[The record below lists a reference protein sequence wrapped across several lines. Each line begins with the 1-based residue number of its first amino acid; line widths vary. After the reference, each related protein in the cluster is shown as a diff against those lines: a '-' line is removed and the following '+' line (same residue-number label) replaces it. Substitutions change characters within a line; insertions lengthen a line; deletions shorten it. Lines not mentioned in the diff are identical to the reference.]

1 MSTTNQISAEKS
13 GAGVS
18 CRPFN
23 EEAKLPNSGLRRQ
36 PAPHPDRSPQAT
48 VAVSPAPPAYQ
59 PQIQPQVLVGRSPL
73 QIHPGLSGELP
84 SGSAEPI
91 VRRPFDVAAIRSDF
105 PILRQRVKGW
115 PLVWLD
121 NGSTTQ
127 KPSAVIDRLARFYS
141 DENSNVHRAAHEL
154 AARATGAYD
163 EAREK
168 IRRFLNAGSA
178 RELVFVRGTTEAI
191 NLVAATWG
199 ETNIGSGEEIVV
211 SHLEHHANIVPW
223 QMLCAR
229 RGAQLR
235 VIPVD
240 DDGQIRL
247 DEYRK
252 LLNARTKLVALTQV
266 SNALGTVTPV
276 RQMVDL
282 ARQHGAKVLV
292 DGAQAVAHTRVDLQ
306 ELGCDFYAFSGHKLF
321 GPTGIGLLC
330 GRRQL
335 LGDLPPWQ
343 GGGSMTLDVT
353 FEKTVCQPT
362 TARFE
367 AGTGSIGDAVALG
380 AAIDY
385 LEEIG
390 MDAIASHE
398 RDLLLHATDG
408 LRTIPGVRL
417 IGTARHKAPVISFTI
432 EGLTNERVGQAL
444 DAAGIAVRAGHHC
457 AQPILRRFGVEGT
470 VRLSFALYNTRE
482 EVDRTIG
489 TIARIAA

>member
-1 MSTTNQISAEKS
+1 MSTTNQISADKS
-13 GAGVS
+13 AAGAS

-23 EEAKLPNSGLRRQ
+23 EGAKLPNAGLRRQ
-36 PAPHPDRSPQAT
+36 AAPDPDRSPQAT
-48 VAVSPAPPAYQ
+48 VAVSRAQPAY
-59 PQIQPQVLVGRSPL
+59 QPQVLVGRSLL

-84 SGSAEPI
+84 PCSAEPI

-127 KPSAVIDRLARFYS
+127 KPGAVIDRLAHFYGH
-141 DENSNVHRAAHEL
+141 ENSNVHRAAHEL

-168 IRRFLNAGSA
+168 VRRFLNAGST

-199 ETNIGSGEEIVV
+199 EVNIGSGDEIVV
-211 SHLEHHANIVPW
+211 SYLEHHANIVPW

-229 RGAQLR
+229 RGARLR

-240 DDGQIRL
+240 DDGQVRL
-247 DEYRK
+247 DEYEK
-252 LLNARTKLVALTQV
+252 LLSARTKLVALTQV

-276 RQMVDL
+276 REMVDL
-282 ARQHGAKVLV
+282 AHQHGAKVLV

-306 ELGCDFYAFSGHKLF
+306 ELGCDFYAFSGHKVF
-321 GPTGIGLLC
+321 GPAGIGLLY
-330 GRRQL
+330 GRHQL
-335 LGDLPPWQ
+335 LQDLPPWQ
-343 GGGSMTLDVT
+343 GGGSMTQDVT

-367 AGTGSIGDAVALG
+367 AGTGSIADAVGLG

-390 MDAIASHE
+390 MDAIARHE
-398 RDLLLHATDG
+398 QELLLHATSG
-408 LRTIPGVRL
+408 LLTIPGVRL
-417 IGTARHKAPVISFTI
+417 VGTARHKAPVISFTI

-489 TIARIAA
+489 TIARIAS